1 LRKSRSP
8 LLLLFPAFGLFS
20 SLPPICSAQQP
31 PPPQAQKGPPTQ
43 VAPAPAAPQST
54 HYPILL
60 LAHGSEPSWSVLI
73 GQKGPER
80 LERAN
85 YPPVLLESV
94 EVIRD
99 ASSVAWTYRAKDLGT
114 GAAVAVQL
122 AREPC
127 SETASTTL
135 PSAGAVAQK
144 YTFRAVVEH
153 AQIGTLHGCARIA
166 AELFPHV
173 TNQTDDDDPAKK
185 KPPTSPVTNFKAPVA
200 VAFLN
205 STGKV
210 VLSRGAGK
218 KIAAPAG
225 SELSLSHDGRKLL
238 YTRADSNGGPDRTL
252 VLYDSDTGR
261 SKDLVYGALRQPF
274 WSPDDSRVAFL
285 KLQDQKWQI
294 WSFRGDSLRADSPE
308 YPAPFYDGDVNALH
322 GWADANTVLATDK
335 QNAYWISDGKPQ
347 QSLPLKD
354 LYGDAFQISVGDTLR
369 VNPTNPDLLL
379 VSAKFAAPSPSV
391 SSDPTAQPAGF
402 FLFELRSKRRVTLSP
417 SDQWVRSAE
426 WSRDGVQIFY
436 TRRVTAN
443 SFATFRI
450 LWDATSVR
458 RYQDGSD
465 LVVGQ

>member
-1 LRKSRSP
+1 MSRSL
-8 LLLLFPAFGLFS
+8 LLLLFSAFGLLS
-20 SLPPICSAQQP
+20 GLSPICSAQQS
-31 PPPQAQKGPPTQ
+31 PPPQTQKTPPTQ

-73 GQKGPER
+73 GQKGPEH

-85 YPPVLLESV
+85 YPPIPLEPG
-94 EVIRD
+94 EVVRD

-114 GAAVAVQL
+114 GAAVALQL

-127 SETASTTL
+127 SDTASTTPL

-144 YTFRAVVEH
+144 YTFRVVVEH
-153 AQIGTLHGCARIA
+153 AQIGTLRGCARIA

-173 TNQTDDDDPAKK
+173 TNQTDDDDAAAKK
-185 KPPTSPVTNFKAPVA
+185 KPPATTVTNFKAPVA

-210 VLSRGAGK
+210 VVSRGAAK

-225 SELSLSHDGRKLL
+225 SELSLSHDGKKLL
-238 YTRADSNGGPDRTL
+238 YTRADSNAGPDRTL

-261 SKDLVYGALRQPF
+261 SKDLVHGALRQPF

-285 KLQDQKWQI
+285 KLQDQKWQV
-294 WSFRGDSLRADSPE
+294 WSLRADSLRADSPE
-308 YPAPFYDGDVNALH
+308 NPALFYDGDVNTLH
-322 GWADANTVLATDK
+322 GWADSNTVLATDK

-347 QSLPLKD
+347 QSLALKD
-354 LYGDAFQISVGDTLR
+354 LYGDTFQISGGDTIR
-369 VNPTNPDLLL
+369 VNPANPDLLL
-379 VSAKFAAPSPSV
+379 ISAKFAAPAANG
-391 SSDPTAQPAGF
+391 SSDPTTQPAGF

-417 SDQWVRSAE
+417 TDQWARSAE

-436 TRRVTAN
+436 TRRVAAN

-450 LWDATSVR
+450 FWDATGLR